1 MKIRRDISS
10 IPFRTAEQTW
20 SVIRELI
27 TKHDSIDADQLEKA
41 ASVMHSLI
49 ADECLDQHPITV
61 TGGGHRLVIYL
72 RYRGQA
78 TEEGANTD
86 SLDWNPTA
94 GDWKMYIPC
103 TEENIEWVKKA
114 LSSRATRMV
123 VHGLEEEPYKE
134 DAKKNQTSSAELN
147 INWGVVG
154 G

>member
-20 SVIRELI
+20 SAIRELI
-27 TKHDSIDADQLEKA
+27 TKRDSVDADQLEKA
-41 ASVMHSLI
+41 ASVIHSLI
-49 ADECLDQHPITV
+49 ADEFFDQNPITV
-61 TGGGHRLVIYL
+61 TGDSHRLVIYL

-78 TEEGANTD
+78 MEEGANID
-86 SLDWNPTA
+86 ALDWNPTA
-94 GDWKMYIPC
+94 GDWKIYIPC
-103 TEENIEWVKKA
+103 PEENIAWVKKT
-114 LSSRATRMV
+114 LSSRAPRMV

-134 DAKKNQTSSAELN
+134 GAKKGQASSTELN